1 MINRSLA
8 NKNKLSPNNFKKLR
22 SCRKFNGYGTLSL
35 SLSHN
40 SIVDRFKKRRIE
52 TSYSKVTSRG
62 FTIVELLV
70 VIVVIGIL
78 AAITIVSYTGI
89 TTRANLV
96 SAQSDLTNDT
106 NQLKSYYTIYG
117 AYPVLDGNNCP
128 TAPSTVDNAYCLK
141 VSPGNTLNYSIDHN
155 LDGTTNN
162 NNFGLS
168 IKSNNASTY
177 FTNNASVSCPPNFIP
192 VPGSA
197 TYGTSDFCA
206 MKYDASQVGSSTTP
220 ISQPA
225 LPWVNISQTTA
236 IANAP
241 NTKNQDGTTCT
252 SCHLL
257 TEPEYMTIAQNVL
270 SVASN
275 WDNGAG
281 VHAVGTGYIY
291 SGHNDNAPANAIAPV
306 ADDTDGYNGTGNTA
320 PSNQKRTLTLTNGQ
334 VIWDLS
340 GNVYEWTNATIGAN
354 LQPGLSGEVAYAWKQ
369 WNNGSL
375 LMNGLPYNSQ
385 PASTGIAGITWNS
398 SAGVGQLYSDYGE
411 TGARAFLR
419 GGPWNGNSYAGVLGL
434 ALFGSAGSTGTYIGF
449 RVSR

>member
-8 NKNKLSPNNFKKLR
+8 NKNKLSPDNFKKLSLLKKLNR
-22 SCRKFNGYGTLSL
+22 YDTLSL

-40 SIVDRFKKRRIE
+40 SIVDRFKKHHAE
-52 TSYSKVTSRG
+52 SSYSKTTSRG

-89 TTRANLV
+89 TTRANLA

-177 FTNNASVSCPPNFIP
+177 FTNNASDLRCPPNFIP
-192 VPGSA
+192 VPGSI
-197 TYGTSDFCA
+197 TYGTSDFCV

-220 ISQPA
+220 ISQPGA

-241 NTKNQDGTTCT
+241 NTKNQDGTTCS

-275 WDNGAG
+275 WSGA
-281 VHAVGTGYIY
+281 AVGSGYIY
-291 SGHNDNAPANAIAPV
+291 SGHNDGSPNNAIAPV
-306 ADDTDGYNGTGNTA
+306 ADDTDGYNGTGN
-320 PSNQKRTLTLTNGQ
+320 SSGNQKRTLTLTNGQ

-340 GNVYEWTNATIGAN
+340 GNVYEWTNATIAGNA
-354 LQPGLSGEVAYAWKQ
+354 QPGLSGEVAYAWKQ

-385 PASTGIAGITWNS
+385 PASTGIAGVTGWS
-398 SAGVGQLYSDYGE
+398 STQGIGQLYSDYGE
-411 TGARAFLR
+411 TGTHAFLR
-419 GGPWNGNSYAGVLGL
+419 GGNWINNSNAGVLYL
-434 ALFGSAGSTGTYIGF
+434 ILFNSAGSTSTSVGF